1 MSILFQNSRS
11 IKQWFISLSV
21 ELNAI
26 TTFIDPEDNGLNFLY
41 NKGEEVNV
49 VFDDYTEVTATDYD
63 FYKKIF
69 EEYKNSTDIN

>member
-1 MSILFQNSRS
+1 VLFRS
-11 IKQWFISLSV
+11 
-21 ELNAI
+21 
-26 TTFIDPEDNGLNFLY
+26 FLY